1 MARAD
6 PDVSM
11 RREANMHGGE
21 ARARSPDRE
30 HDYEELG
37 RANAESRASWD
48 QRAGYQPDI
57 ANQVRDDHGRF
68 ASER

>member
-6 PDVSM
+6 PDVSI
-11 RREANMHGGE
+11 RRTANMHGGE

-30 HDYEELG
+30 HDYEALG